1 MPEAVELSVIRAV
14 GDCKCPSSFQGD
26 PKGTSFLGV
35 VKQGTKF
42 SLGCRRDNF
51 TKNVTIYVDCTVGD
65 GIRSGRKVGISG
77 CPRPCFRNRKVRGIA
92 LNIEL
97 HARSNKS
104 NCC

>member
-1 MPEAVELSVIRAV
+1 MA
-14 GDCKCPSSFQGD
+14 KFFQGD
-26 PKGTSFLGV
+26 AKGTSFLGV

-42 SLGCRRDNF
+42 SLGRRGNDF
-51 TKNVTIYVDCTVGD
+51 SKDVTIHLNSTVVD

-92 LNIEL
+92 FDIEL